1 MVTPCVET
9 EYGNETPSYVYHEF
23 KDSANRLDLLPI
35 VSLGLAIWPWPVT
48 RAKPQPVR
56 LRCVFIARGYGEKA
70 VVLRLAM
77 A

>member
-35 VSLGLAIWPWPVT
+35 VSLFAH
-48 RAKPQPVR
+48 R
-56 LRCVFIARGYGEKA
+56 
-70 VVLRLAM
+70 VVVGVAATDACKVL
-77 A
+77 